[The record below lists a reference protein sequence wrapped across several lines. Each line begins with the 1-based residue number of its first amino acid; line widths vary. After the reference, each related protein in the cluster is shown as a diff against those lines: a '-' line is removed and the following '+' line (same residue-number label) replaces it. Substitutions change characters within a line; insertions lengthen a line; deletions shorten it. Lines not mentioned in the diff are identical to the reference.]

1 MPHKAIYAHSQAGN
15 NPTMPKAALKS
26 MSDPSGATEAK
37 AKHIVRND
45 NKDKKIARAVSEK
58 ANTAEADHR

>member
-1 MPHKAIYAHSQAGN
+1 
-15 NPTMPKAALKS
+15 MPKAALKS

-58 ANTAEADHR
+58 ANTAAADHR